1 MLIRKPQNLTEW
13 LLLLGALSFVP
24 TLFFYLV
31 GEEGIYTISSM
42 EMAHQGTWLKQTLYG
57 ADNGRPPLVNWL
69 IVPIAQ
75 LIGWAQVTIAA
86 RLVSVLATLGMV
98 ATVYGLARRLTQD
111 RSFALFAALTC
122 LCLADLLLYRGWLT
136 YTDPVFAFFTFAA
149 MASLWIA
156 AQEKRPLWLL
166 LSILLISAALLTK
179 AFTAYLFFGTA
190 LFVLLW
196 QHEQR
201 RFLLSPT
208 AIAIFALAF
217 IVPWLWFTRVAQP
230 GHSSGMVGEILRKL
244 SAEGLLPYLQRLV
257 IYPLQTALELSPPIA
272 LALYLRLRRRVQ
284 QEAAP
289 HVTTGLWIAFLC
301 FLPYWLAPQGGIRY
315 LLPIYPLIALVCADL
330 IWRSGEA
337 AKILALRWFAAIIAV
352 KFLFALVLFPWY
364 QASYRGKNYVET
376 ARVIMERTKGQP
388 LYVTDFRAEAL
399 SIVSAIDAT
408 RFPQQAPL
416 TFPPAKFDS
425 GFVIS
430 MQEDPERG
438 DVAEIYTVAKDKI
451 YLLCKG
457 KACEK

>member
-31 GEEGIYTISSM
+31 GEEGIYTITSM
-42 EMAHQGTWLKQTLYG
+42 EMAHQQTWLKQTMYG
-57 ADNGRPPLVNWL
+57 VDNGRPPLVNWL

-98 ATVYGLARRLTQD
+98 ATVYGLCRRLKED
-111 RSFALFAALTC
+111 KAFALFAALTC

-136 YTDPVFAFFTFAA
+136 YTDPVFALFTFGA

-156 AQEKRPLWLL
+156 AQEKRPVWLL
-166 LSILLISAALLTK
+166 LSILLLSAAMLSK
-179 AFTAYLFFGTA
+179 AFTTYIFFATA
-190 LFVLLW
+190 VFVLLW
-196 QHEQR
+196 QRETR

-208 AIAIFALAF
+208 AIAIFILAL
-217 IVPWLWFTRVAQP
+217 IVPFLWFTHIARP
-230 GHSSGMVGEILRKL
+230 GHGSGMTSEILAKL
-244 SAEGLLPYLQRLV
+244 SGQGLLEYLKRLV
-257 IYPLQTALELSPPIA
+257 SYPLLVALQLSPAVA
-272 LALYLRLRRRVQ
+272 LALYVHFRKRSQ
-284 QEAAP
+284 TPASP
-289 HVTTGLWIAFLC
+289 WFKTGLWIAFLG

-337 AKILALRWFAAIIAV
+337 ARKTALRWFAGIIAL
-352 KFLFALVLFPWY
+352 KLLFALVLFPWY

-376 ARVIMERTKGQP
+376 ARLIMERTKGQP
-388 LYVTDFRAEAL
+388 LYVTDVRAEAL
-399 SIVSAIDAT
+399 SIVSAIDAS

-416 TFPPAKFDS
+416 TFPPDKFDS
-425 GFVIS
+425 GFTLS
-430 MQEDPERG
+430 MTENPAHG
-438 DVAEIYTVAKDKI
+438 KVAEIYTVAKDKI
-451 YLLCKG
+451 FLLCKG